1 MESVLVIDTP
11 KSCSECKLSFK
22 GMRICL
28 PLGEYCHKGEIHPQC
43 PLKQLPSKEE
53 TDMMKHW
60 CEVGILKEAH
70 EFQINGSGF
79 NSTITRMDNFFNT
92 IYGDNK

>member
-1 MESVLVIDTP
+1 MNENKSFLVIDTL
-11 KSCSECKLSFK
+11 KNCVD
-22 GMRICL
+22 
-28 PLGEYCHKGEIHPQC
+28 C
-43 PLKQLPSKEE
+43 PLTDSYCMLWRDCDYENVIHKDCLFKQLPSKEE

>member
-1 MESVLVIDTP
+1 MNKYDNLLDVFRTNVIGINEPRVYEAHKTLKQLV
-11 KSCSECKLSFK
+11 K
-22 GMRICL
+22 
-28 PLGEYCHKGEIHPQC
+28 IH
-43 PLKQLPSKEE
+43 KQLPSKEE